1 MKKYFSLVIL
11 ILLSV
16 LMIISLTA
24 CDSVEVIPTGI
35 VTITLDIEP
44 MSEIVGI
51 DRTEKSYYIYM
62 DDEFLFLGMMTPSEA
77 LTIEEI
83 PLGMHIF
90 RATDQAP
97 MMIFSRSG
105 LENDLSEKI
114 SLICSGMIGHQVK
127 EGINYVKIPV
137 SCSFAVII
145 DIVE

>member
-1 MKKYFSLVIL
+1 MKKNSSLSSLVIL

-16 LMIISLTA
+16 FIIMSLIA
-24 CDSVEVIPTGI
+24 CDSVDVIPTGI

-51 DRTEKSYYIYM
+51 DRPEKSYYIYM
-62 DDEFLFLGMMTPSEA
+62 DDEFLLLGTMTSSEA
-77 LTIEEI
+77 LTIEDI

-90 RATDQAP
+90 RATDQSP

-105 LENDLSEKI
+105 LENDLYEKN
-114 SLICSGMIGHQVK
+114 SLICSGMIGHKVK

-137 SCSFAVII
+137 SCNLFI
-145 DIVE
+145 

>member
-1 MKKYFSLVIL
+1 MKKNFSLVIL

-16 LMIISLTA
+16 FITMSLIA
-24 CDSVEVIPTGI
+24 CDSVDVIPTGI

-44 MSEIVGI
+44 MTEIVGI
-51 DRTEKSYYIYM
+51 DRPEKSYYIYM
-62 DDEFLFLGMMTPSEA
+62 DDEFLFLGTMTSSEA
-77 LTIEEI
+77 LTIEEV

-114 SLICSGMIGHQVK
+114 SLICSGMIAHNVK

-137 SCSFAVII
+137 SCNLFIEI
-145 DIVE
+145 E